1 MASPEREDGNT
12 EDRGFLGHPR
22 GLATLFFTEAWE
34 RFSYYGMRAILLYY
48 MYEEVRDGG
57 LGIDEGAA
65 SSLIAAYGAAIYMA
79 AIAGGWVSDRL
90 LGARRATLWG
100 GLLIMCG
107 HLCLATPLGKTA
119 LFTSMAFIVAGTGL
133 LKPNVSVSVGR
144 LYAPGD
150 ARRDAGFSLYY
161 MGISVGAVLAPLLV
175 GWLGQSYDYHLGFGL
190 AAAGMAAGLLV
201 YARGRRQL
209 SSTDLLA
216 PHPLRK
222 RPWEGTP
229 RAVWLIGGSLAL
241 LLALATVAG
250 PAGVVTVE
258 RVVDFLSV
266 LAVALPIGYF
276 TMMLRSRRTTPAERR
291 RVRGY
296 LPLFVGAVFFWL
308 IQEQGASVLAQYA
321 DHSTDLDALG
331 FAIPSSWFQST
342 GSFVLIVLT
351 PLFAVLW
358 VRLGPRAPSAPVKF
372 GCGLVLAGLSYVLLV
387 LPAMQPG
394 KSNPL
399 WLLGSFAIL
408 TVGELLLSPIGLSV
422 TAQVAPAAFATRM
435 MGLWLASNAAAQGI
449 SAQVVQVYDR
459 AHAAGYFAVVGGA
472 GVTVGLLL
480 LTAAPVINRR
490 MGRPDGT
497 AEAPSARPGPAGRN
511 TAGAHVPGTR
521 RAVPHPSGEESPR
534 TGGEEPAAE
543 PGPRRE

>member
-1 MASPEREDGNT
+1 MASSEREGGGT
-12 EDRGFLGHPR
+12 PGRGFFGHPR

-48 MYEEVRDGG
+48 MYDEVRDGG
-57 LGIDEGAA
+57 LGMDEGTA
-65 SSLIAAYGAAIYMA
+65 SSLVAVYGAALYMA

-100 GLLIMCG
+100 GFLIMCG
-107 HLCLATPLGKTA
+107 HVCLAIPLGRTA
-119 LFTSMAFIVAGTGL
+119 LFASMAFIVVGTGL
-133 LKPNVSVSVGR
+133 LKPNVTVSVGR

-190 AAAGMAAGLLV
+190 AAAGMAVGLLV
-201 YARGRRQL
+201 YVRGRRHL

-222 RPWEGTP
+222 RTGGGRP
-229 RAVWLIGGSLAL
+229 RAVWLSAGSLAL
-241 LLALATVAG
+241 LLALVSVAAA
-250 PAGVVTVE
+250 AGAVTVE
-258 RVVDFLSV
+258 RIVDFLSV
-266 LAVALPIGYF
+266 LAVALPVGYF
-276 TMMLRSRRTTPAERR
+276 TMMLRSRRTTPVERR

-296 LPLFVGAVFFWL
+296 LPLFVAAVFFWL

-331 FAIPSSWFQST
+331 FEIPSSWFQST

-358 VRLGPRAPSAPVKF
+358 VRLGPRAPSAPVTF
-372 GCGLVLAGLSYVLLV
+372 GSGLVLAGLSYVLLV

-399 WLLGSFAIL
+399 WLLGSFAVL

-422 TAQVAPAAFATRM
+422 TTKVAPAAFTTQM

-459 AHAAGYFAVVGGA
+459 SHAADYFAVVGGA
-472 GVTVGLLL
+472 GVVVGLLL
-480 LTAAPVINRR
+480 LAATPLVNRR
-490 MGRPDGT
+490 VGDLDGT
-497 AEAPSARPGPAGRN
+497 ADTPAAPPGSAGR
-511 TAGAHVPGTR
+511 
-521 RAVPHPSGEESPR
+521 HP
-534 TGGEEPAAE
+534 TGPQV
-543 PGPRRE
+543 PGPRQKGA